1 MQPYDWI
8 LVERFLGSAHPKRD
22 HLMDVH
28 GFLADLRRRL
38 RRVLVLEGL
47 ATLVVLL
54 VGGLVVAVAL
64 DYFGKVPALI
74 RLAMLLG
81 LVVVVVMAIFRRLVR
96 PLARSMDDRT
106 LASLA
111 ERRMPD
117 LNGRLLTKID
127 GIDLGE
133 IEQRALYERL
143 GGGAVL
149 ALVPAAALPR
159 RLTLAALMLIAI
171 TFIILW
177 WPQAQNGLSRLLFPF
192 GATEWNRSS
201 EIAGNMAATV
211 VAEDQPAVAGLS
223 RIRGLPAP
231 MQLTW
236 SATTTPTVRE
246 SRMLSGMVG
255 PWSQALNLV
264 PGSYTVKAES
274 GDALPVELN
283 VLVVRRPQLAQITAT
298 LIPPAYTRL
307 PPVAL
312 QTLGLTA
319 LPGSTLRYT
328 IGFTLDQGR
337 VVKDASLALDGSV
350 LSSEPTAK
358 GLSGILAIR
367 KGGVLSIALRDQ
379 DGIGPIPE
387 PRFTLILGE
396 DRKPLVA
403 LTGPKSKETVSL
415 RARVRLAVEA
425 SDDYGLATLALR
437 ARTMADIPVGAER
450 PTSETKPIKELLIPF
465 AELNGQAATTRPAM
479 VVVADLAK
487 EGEHLALVGL
497 ATDTNDVTG
506 PGTSESQLIE
516 LKVVSETA
524 LRQEL
529 DRLLGEAR
537 DRVVQARDEIK
548 HGLANPTKLALASR
562 SAAMSATRASE
573 ILNQVVRRWSEN
585 QLPVEQGAPI
595 VTADDLVSVKALSS
609 LAQAVRGEIPPARI
623 ADGQLEEAEKI
634 LSGLLQDGDLTRIL
648 ATLIENQRSL
658 SDETRT
664 FVRENLTKPL
674 DAAEKARQMNL
685 AQRQQELADKV
696 KEVERRILS
705 STSPQMEPAREI
717 VRSSTPADQLQ
728 QAGKEVGSEKERS
741 KAVPRQESA
750 LKDLEKILAELRGN
764 DAAKDLAKRAG
775 ELAAKQE
782 KILQQLEAGDE
793 PKSVEKG
800 QELLKKE
807 TEQFQ
812 KQLEKQ
818 PEAQK
823 KVGAAA
829 QAQAAAAKAMEKND
843 RPRATSEASAAAALL
858 RAAQEELEPA
868 PAKPPEE
875 QKDKNQPDVMKLLK
889 ELRKQQLTLITD
901 STPIHQRIGDKP
913 IDFAA
918 SRELPALA
926 ERESDIL
933 LRLREEGLKEIEKM
947 PIAKAALE
955 RVGVALERTAGHL
968 ATPALGE
975 RGMRL
980 EKIALHELSR
990 LIDIVDSM
998 PEPEEKEKAPPSD
1011 GRPSKQPPFPPAAQ
1025 LALLA
1030 AAQDELAMLT
1040 ATNRPADLALMQKE
1054 LNDLVGV
1061 VMQASRPGTR
1071 AGLLLART
1079 SRAMTSAADLLHDKD
1094 RGATTRHEQAAA
1106 VASLRRLIAEAKGQ
1120 ESKPDPNAQAQ
1131 NKPGSKGS
1139 SPPPGQPG
1147 SSPGEN
1153 KGAGKAEKGSEK
1165 STESGTGVLVGST
1178 AEATLMHLP
1187 PERRE
1192 QLQEARK
1199 QDLPPGAL
1207 SIFERYL
1214 EVLGGEK

>member
-1 MQPYDWI
+1 
-8 LVERFLGSAHPKRD
+8 
-22 HLMDVH
+22 MDVH

-38 RRVLVLEGL
+38 RRVLLLDGL

-54 VGGLVVAVAL
+54 IGGVVIAIAL
-64 DYFGKVPALI
+64 DYFGKVPALV
-74 RLAMLLG
+74 RLGMLLA
-81 LVVVVVMAIFRRLVR
+81 LLVVVVMAIVRRLVR
-96 PLARSMDDRT
+96 PLARSMDDRA

-133 IEQRALYERL
+133 AEQRALHERL
-143 GGGAVL
+143 GGSAVI
-149 ALVPAAALPR
+149 ALVPAITLPR
-159 RLTLAALMLIAI
+159 RLALAALMLMGMTLALL
-171 TFIILW
+171 F
-177 WPQAQNGLSRLLFPF
+177 WPQAKNGLSRFLLPF
-192 GATEWNRSS
+192 GASEWKRSS
-201 EIAGNMAATV
+201 EIVGKMDAV
-211 VAEDQPAVAGLS
+211 VIAEDQPAVARLS
-223 RIRGLPAP
+223 RTMGLPAP

-236 SATTTPTVRE
+236 SAAATPNVRE
-246 SRMLSGMVG
+246 SRMLSGLIG
-255 PWSQALNLV
+255 PWSQTLNLV
-264 PGSYTVKAES
+264 PGSYLVKAES
-274 GDALPVELN
+274 GDALPVELK

-298 LIPPAYTRL
+298 LTPPAYTRL

-319 LPGSTLRYT
+319 LPGSTLSYT
-328 IGFTLDQGR
+328 IGFSLDPGR
-337 VVKDASLALDGSV
+337 VVKDASLALDGSL
-350 LSSEPTAK
+350 LSSERTDK
-358 GLSGILAIR
+358 GLTGTLAIR
-367 KGGVLSIALRDQ
+367 KGGALTIALHDQ
-379 DGIGPIPE
+379 DGIGPVPE
-387 PRFTLILGE
+387 PRFTLILGD

-403 LTGPKSKETVSL
+403 LTGPKSKETVSV

-437 ARTMADIPVGAER
+437 TRTMADVPVGTER
-450 PTSETKPIKELLIPF
+450 PATEAKPVKEQLTPF
-465 AELNGQAATTRPAM
+465 TELNAQAATTRPAV

-487 EGEHLALVGL
+487 EGEHIALVGL

-506 PGTSESQLIE
+506 PGASESQPIE
-516 LKVVSETA
+516 LKVVSETE

-537 DRVVQARDEIK
+537 DRVVQARDELK
-548 HGLANPTKLALASR
+548 HGLANPTKMALASR

-573 ILNQVVRRWSEN
+573 TLNQVVRRWSEN
-585 QLPVEQGAPI
+585 QLPAEQGAPI
-595 VTADDLVSVKALSS
+595 VKADDFVSVKALSS
-609 LAQAVRGEIPPARI
+609 LAQAVRGDIPPARI
-623 ADGQLEEAEKI
+623 ADGHLEEAEKI

-658 SDETRT
+658 SEETRT

-674 DAAEKARQMNL
+674 DAAGKTRQANL

-705 STSPQMEPAREI
+705 SPAPQMEAAREI
-717 VRSSTPADQLQ
+717 VRSATPADQLQ
-728 QAGKEVGSEKERS
+728 QAGKEVGSEKERP
-741 KAVPRQESA
+741 KAVPRQEMA
-750 LKDLEKILAELRGN
+750 LKDMERILEQLRGN

-782 KILQQLEAGDE
+782 KIVQQLEAGEE
-793 PKSVEKG
+793 PKSLEKE
-800 QELLKKE
+800 QEQLKKE
-807 TEQFQ
+807 TEQFH
-812 KQLEKQ
+812 KQLDKQ
-818 PEAQK
+818 LEAQK

-829 QAQAAAAKAMEKND
+829 QAQAAAAKAMAKSD
-843 RPRATSEASAAAALL
+843 RPSATSEASAAAALL
-858 RAAQEELEPA
+858 RSVQEELEPT
-868 PAKPPEE
+868 PPKPPDEAKE
-875 QKDKNQPDVMKLLK
+875 KNSPDVMKLLK
-889 ELRKQQLTLITD
+889 ELHRQQLAVITD

-918 SRELPALA
+918 NRELPALA

-933 LRLREEGLKEIEKM
+933 LRLREEGLKELGEM
-947 PIAKAALE
+947 PIAKVAIE
-955 RVGVALERTAGHL
+955 RVAVALDRTATHL

-990 LIDIVDSM
+990 LIEIVESM
-998 PEPEEKEKAPPSD
+998 PEPEEKEKGGPPPAD
-1011 GRPSKQPPFPPAAQ
+1011 GKPPRQPPFPPAAQ

-1030 AAQDELAMLT
+1030 AAQDELSALT
-1040 ATNRPADLALMQKE
+1040 AANRPLDLALMQKE

-1061 VMQASRPGTR
+1061 VMQGSRPGTR
-1071 AGLLLART
+1071 AGLLLGRS
-1079 SRAMTSAADLLHDKD
+1079 SRAMASAADLLHEKD

-1106 VASLRRLIAEAKGQ
+1106 VAALRRLIAEAKGQ
-1120 ESKPDPNAQAQ
+1120 EGQPNPNSNSQSQ
-1131 NKPGSKGS
+1131 NKPGNKGS
-1139 SPPPGQPG
+1139 PP
-1147 SSPGEN
+1147 SSPAPGAPGGDG
-1153 KGAGKAEKGSEK
+1153 KGTGTSAKGSEK
-1165 STESGTGVLVGST
+1165 STGSGTGVLVGSRE
-1178 AEATLMHLP
+1178 EATLMHLP